1 MNKLIDA
8 VSPSLIATLSLFIG
22 YFIGSRSN
30 KFLTE
35 LQKLRD
41 FVGFN
46 VISFEKDLTKINA
59 RLSRLERFVQFDEDT
74 D

>member
-8 VSPSLIATLSLFIG
+8 VSPSLIAILFLFIG

-35 LQKLRD
+35 LKQLRD
-41 FVGFN
+41 FVSSN
-46 VISFEKDLTKINA
+46 LISLDKDLAKINA